1 MKESRHFF
9 FEEKKRVLEK
19 FIGGSDDSVKCR
31 LGREERNIKK
41 RCL

>member
-1 MKESRHFF
+1 MKESRHF

-19 FIGGSDDSVKCR
+19 FKGGSGDGVKCR

-41 RCL
+41 RYL